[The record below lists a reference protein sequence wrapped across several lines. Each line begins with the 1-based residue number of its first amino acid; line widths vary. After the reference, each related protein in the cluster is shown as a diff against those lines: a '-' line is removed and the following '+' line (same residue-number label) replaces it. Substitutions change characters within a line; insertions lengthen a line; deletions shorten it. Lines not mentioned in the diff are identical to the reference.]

1 MTLVQE
7 GRTTNLWRHQVFADG
22 IATTS
27 TCGLVVSGLLAGL
40 ACEQAVLRV
49 DRSGFAGAAMRM
61 LLIWFSGVGAAV
73 VARALS
79 SRPILVLS
87 SSVGLLLFAGAE
99 IGRSW
104 GFSLTDREVWLP
116 LLVAA
121 VGTIRRVSRVRK
133 LGKLRAL
140 KRRVGPAIVVSVV
153 GCLSIV
159 PADAWIAGARR
170 KVPTRAQLFG
180 NGVDLSIDTHQWF
193 ASQAML
199 ILRNDG
205 YDQISD
211 FFATADLSAPPARDH
226 RTGAPLDHPESFAW
240 RLMLGARDADGV
252 LYPHVRDHF
261 HNYWT
266 HGGRRWVTGSSAAA
280 NAQISF
286 ERAVELWKRG
296 DRSLAVYW
304 LGAAVHLL
312 DDACVPQHQFF
323 LVNFFHHDFEAWV
336 LANQDGLAVSS
347 GAILRQT
354 FRTNDAHGGEG
365 WESTFPRG
373 WVDECA
379 HRAMHNLRAA
389 SNPLPRVLTSSDKQW
404 KTSRHVAETQRLT
417 AGFMVL
423 FFEQVGFPIVRSVS

>member
-1 MTLVQE
+1 MTLVGE
-7 GRTTNLWRHQVFADG
+7 GRTTNLCRQHVFADG
-22 IATTS
+22 IAAAS
-27 TCGLVVSGLLAGL
+27 VCGLVVGGLVAGL
-40 ACEQAVLRV
+40 AVEQVVLRF
-49 DRSGFAGAAMRM
+49 DGSGFAGAATRM
-61 LLIWFSGVGAAV
+61 LLVWFGGVGAAV

-79 SRPILVLS
+79 SRPIFVLS
-87 SSVGLLLFAGAE
+87 SSGGLLLFVGAE

-116 LLVAA
+116 LLVVVSGAIHMA
-121 VGTIRRVSRVRK
+121 SRPRR
-133 LGKLRAL
+133 LGRIRAL
-140 KRRVGPAIVVSVV
+140 KRSFGPAIVVSVV
-153 GCLSIV
+153 GCLSIA

-180 NGVDLSIDTHQWF
+180 SGVDLSIDTHQWF

-205 YDQISD
+205 YAQISD
-211 FFATADLSAPPARDH
+211 FFATADPSAPTARDH
-226 RTGAPLDHPESFAW
+226 RTGRSLDHPESFAW

-266 HGGRRWVTGSSAAA
+266 HGGRRWITGSSAAE
-280 NAQISF
+280 NAQVSF
-286 ERAVELWKRG
+286 EKAVGLWKNG

-323 LVNFFHHDFEAWV
+323 LVNFFHHDYEAWV
-336 LANQDGLAVSS
+336 LAKQNGLAVSS

-379 HRAMHNLRAA
+379 HRAMRNLRAA
-389 SNPLPRVLTSSDKQW
+389 SNPLPRVMSSSDKQW

-423 FFEQVGFPIVRSVS
+423 FFEQVGFPIARNAL